1 MFKITLNKGEP
12 IAHISNSNDYVCIF
26 PTNEYDD
33 SQLEFHIKK
42 EGHKLELVPQMK
54 GRSIIFI
61 AGKSGCGKTTFA
73 IQFMNK
79 YLERYPNNSAIVL
92 TPKPNDET
100 ISSLGNSM
108 IKVWDINSPAFKKI
122 QQIKPELFKD
132 SIVFFDDV
140 DFMQNED
147 VKNKIENL
155 RDQII
160 GIGREFNTSII
171 ISKHLVMDYQK
182 TRKLLAEASYIV
194 VFPRAG
200 SGKFIDTFFKTY
212 FSQANSQIV
221 EQLSGNSRWICCRM
235 DYPDLIFGEKDFY
248 ILK

>member
-1 MFKITLNKGEP
+1 MFKITLNKGET
-12 IAHISNSNDYVCIF
+12 IAHITNSNDYVCIF
-26 PTNEYDD
+26 PSNEYDD

-42 EGHKLELVPQMK
+42 EGHKLELVPQLK

-73 IQFMNK
+73 INFMNNYLNK
-79 YLERYPNNSAIVL
+79 YPSNNAIVL

-100 ISSLGNSM
+100 IKALGDER
-108 IKVWDINSPAFKKI
+108 IKIWDVNSPKFSQVKSI
-122 QQIKPELFKD
+122 NPELFKD
-132 SIVFFDDV
+132 SIVFFDDI
-140 DFMQNED
+140 DFMQNENLKD
-147 VKNKIENL
+147 KVETL

-182 TRKLLAEASYIV
+182 TRKLLAEATYIV

-200 SGKFIDTFFKTY
+200 SGKFIDNFFKTY
-212 FSQANSQIV
+212 FSQANSQIIN
-221 EQLSGNSRWICCRM
+221 ELSNNSRWICCRM